1 MRYTKSI
8 ILLFT
13 FNLLLVFF
21 MIYIANNTRD
31 IEKDNSSLKT
41 KISEISENIKV
52 NKIELVVHQNSSYLK
67 KMYKLYFFDS
77 VNYNT
82 PKIVKIDNLSKQDN
96 NIKLVSSNN

>member
-1 MRYTKSI
+1 
-8 ILLFT
+8 
-13 FNLLLVFF
+13 

-77 VNYNT
+77 VNYNI

>member
-1 MRYTKSI
+1 MKYTKSI

-13 FNLLLVFF
+13 LNLLLVFL
-21 MIYIANNTRD
+21 MIYIANNTRE
-31 IEKDNSSLKT
+31 IERDNSNLKI
-41 KISEISENIKV
+41 KISEISENLKV

-77 VNYNT
+77 LNYNI
-82 PKIVKIDNLSKQDN
+82 PKIVKIDNLSKQDS

>member
-1 MRYTKSI
+1 MKYTKSI

-13 FNLLLVFF
+13 LNLLLVFL
-21 MIYIANNTRD
+21 MIYIANNTRE
-31 IEKDNSSLKT
+31 IERDNSNLKI
-41 KISEISENIKV
+41 KISEISENLKV

-77 VNYNT
+77 LNYNI
-82 PKIVKIDNLSKQDN
+82 PKIVKIDNLSKQDR